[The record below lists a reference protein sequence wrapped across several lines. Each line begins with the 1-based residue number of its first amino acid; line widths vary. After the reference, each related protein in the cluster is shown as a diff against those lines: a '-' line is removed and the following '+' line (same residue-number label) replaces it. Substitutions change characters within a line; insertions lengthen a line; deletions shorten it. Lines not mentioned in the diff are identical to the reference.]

1 MASYKEKNTWMA
13 VPQFGGWDQKTG
25 AMDYSMVFS
34 KARANRQ
41 QYKNEIKQISLG
53 NEKELMAYQRYETG
67 SETVSKCAW
76 LHFMIKIAKGFK
88 DLNIEAN
95 SLAVKYLY
103 AQKEEAETL
112 F

>member
-67 SETVSKCAW
+67 SETYTPKKKKLKRYFSCFA
-76 LHFMIKIAKGFK
+76 MG
-88 DLNIEAN
+88 
-95 SLAVKYLY
+95 
-103 AQKEEAETL
+103 
-112 F
+112 